1 MSTLSKENPIVF
13 QNKNVTV
20 FKNGDWACEK
30 CRRDARIRGI
40 TSPNIM
46 KRHQRCMFENEF
58 GTPHKKRLDDDPGFR
73 TFANLGSSPPPP
85 QQPPPPSYGP
95 DIVDPAE
102 AVSATCSLFG
112 TCLSALAGV
121 GGTRKYIK
129 SKRRKTKRK
138 KMKKRKTNRRKM
150 KRRKNKNTKV
160 QKRAR

>member
-1 MSTLSKENPIVF
+1 MNTVSKENPIVF
-13 QNKNVTV
+13 QNKNVSV

-30 CRRDARIRGI
+30 CRKDARMRGI

-46 KRHQRCMFENEF
+46 KRHQRCMFPNEF
-58 GTPHKKRLDDDPGFR
+58 GTPHNKRLDDDLGFR

-85 QQPPPPSYGP
+85 RSPHPGSGP
-95 DIVDPAE
+95 DAAA
-102 AVSATCSLFG
+102 AVSATCGLLG
-112 TCLSALAGV
+112 TCMSAVARG

-160 QKRAR
+160 QKRTR

>member
-20 FKNGDWACEK
+20 LKDGRWACKK
-30 CRRDARIRGI
+30 CRRDALERRI
-40 TSPNIM
+40 TSPNLNR
-46 KRHQRCMFENEF
+46 RHEMCKFENEYSM
-58 GTPHKKRLDDDPGFR
+58 PCNQILDDDPGFR
-73 TFANLGSSPPPP
+73 TFANLGSSPRS
-85 QQPPPPSYGP
+85 PPPPRSPHPNSVP
-95 DIVDPAE
+95 DYPA
-102 AVSATCSLFG
+102 AASAMCGLFG
-112 TCLSALAGV
+112 TCMSALATG